1 MSVKKYLETTRAMIL
16 RVMQRI
22 RLGIWLLGWKISK
35 GWSSLRNKWQST
47 ITIRFSFRKDK

>member
-1 MSVKKYLETTRAMIL
+1 MSVKKYLETIRDMIL
-16 RVMQRI
+16 QAMQRI

-35 GWSSLRNKWQST
+35 GWSNLRNKWQST